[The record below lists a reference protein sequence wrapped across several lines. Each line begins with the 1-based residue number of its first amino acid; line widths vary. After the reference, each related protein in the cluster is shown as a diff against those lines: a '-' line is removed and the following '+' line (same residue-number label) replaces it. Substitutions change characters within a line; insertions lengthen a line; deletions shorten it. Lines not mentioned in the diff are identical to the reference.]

1 MNQLK
6 RRDADQKRTY
16 FRHPLAAVG
25 GAIVLA
31 GLAMFIILT
40 LIDLTSATDNPYRS
54 LVTFIGSPT
63 IIMLGLILFFI
74 STRIQIRSARKKGER
89 VKFDFSVIPY
99 DPKYRWNYWLFVILS
114 FVLISAVVYSGYRG
128 YEATDSVV
136 FCGETCH
143 VVMAPQSVTYRNSP
157 HARVACVAC
166 HIGPGASF
174 WVKAKFDGLRQLYA
188 TALNKFSRPI
198 ETPVFN
204 LRPAQ
209 ETCEQ
214 CHWPRQFY
222 GQKMVTHTY
231 YRTDEENSPWTIS
244 LLVKI
249 GGGNPRTGEQEGIHW
264 HMLNHNVI
272 EYIAT
277 DKKRQEIPWVR
288 MTTADGEV
296 LTYMEP
302 GMEMPDTT
310 DPNTEMRQ
318 FDCMD
323 CHNRPSHSFLPP
335 AKGVNLAL
343 STRRISPELPYI
355 REVGLDLLNAEY
367 ETKPEALE
375 DIERELW
382 HYYRENYPEFAVE
395 KKDLIDQAV
404 ETLRKIYRENF
415 FPEMKTDY
423 RARENNLSHFVNDG
437 CFRCH
442 DDVKENVKG
451 EKISNACNTCH
462 LIVAQGP
469 SDDVTELASNIA
481 GLDFQHPEDID
492 EAWREM
498 KCAECHT
505 PESGY

>member
-1 MNQLK
+1 MNPLQ
-6 RRDADQKRTY
+6 RREDDQKRTY
-16 FRHPLAAVG
+16 FRHPLSAVG
-25 GAIVLA
+25 GAFMMAGFVL
-31 GLAMFIILT
+31 FVILV
-40 LIDLTSATDNPYRS
+40 LVDLTSATDNPYRS
-54 LVTFIGSPT
+54 LVTFIGAPLVF
-63 IIMLGLILFFI
+63 ILGLFLFFI
-74 STRIQIRSARKKGER
+74 SVRMQIRTARKKGES

-99 DPKYRWNYWLFVILS
+99 DAKYRWNYWLFVILS
-114 FVLISAVVYSGYRG
+114 VVFITAVVYSGYRG
-128 YEATDSVV
+128 YEATDSVA

-143 VVMAPQSVTYRNSP
+143 VVMEPQSVTYRNSP
-157 HARVACVAC
+157 HARVACVEC
-166 HIGPGASF
+166 HIGPGATF
-174 WVKAKFDGLRQLYA
+174 WVRAKVDGLRQLYA
-188 TALNKFSRPI
+188 TALNTFSRPI
-198 ETPVFN
+198 ETPVLN

-214 CHWPRQFY
+214 CHWPRKFY

-231 YRTDEENSPWTIS
+231 YRTDEENSPWTIN

-249 GGGNPRTGEQEGIHW
+249 GGGNPRTGAQEGIHW

-272 EYIAT
+272 DYIAT
-277 DKKRQEIPWVR
+277 DEKRQEIPWVR
-288 MTTADGEV
+288 QTDPEGRV
-296 LTYMEP
+296 VTYMEP
-302 GMEMPDTT
+302 GAEMPDTT
-310 DPNTEMRQ
+310 DPAVEIRR

-355 REVGLDLLNAEY
+355 REVGLELLNAEY
-367 ETKPEALE
+367 GNKPVALE
-375 DIERELW
+375 TIERELW
-382 HYYRENYPEFAVE
+382 QYYRDNYPEVAIE
-395 KKDLIDQAV
+395 KKALVDQAV
-404 ETLRKIYRENF
+404 ASLRTIYDENF

-442 DDVKENVKG
+442 DGLKENVKG
-451 EKISNACNTCH
+451 EKVSTACNTCH

-469 SDDVTELASNIA
+469 SDKVEELASNIA
-481 GLDFQHPEDID
+481 GLEFEHPEDID

-498 KCAECHT
+498 KCTECHT